1 MARTKEFDFDEALS
15 AAIGVFRTHGYDAT
29 TTDDLRLAMGI
40 GRQSLY
46 DTFGGKKQLFLEAL
60 RRYNGERT
68 NAFERL
74 ADAAP
79 TALDGIAEILVATA
93 REDAQERRL
102 RCLGVDAACTF
113 SSNDVDVATI
123 VKESTATLDRV
134 LKRSLERARSDGA
147 LRPSVRVD
155 DAVLLVRCALAGLRV
170 AARGG
175 APPAELRRIARTL
188 VDGLRP

>member
-1 MARTKEFDFDEALS
+1 MARTKEFDPDEAVN
-15 AAIGVFRTHGYDAT
+15 AATAVFRANGYDAT

-46 DTFGGKKQLFLEAL
+46 DTFGGKKQLFLESL
-60 RRYNGERT
+60 RRYNAERT
-68 NAFERL
+68 NAFERV

-79 TALDGIAEILVATA
+79 TALDGIAEILVAVA
-93 REDAQERRL
+93 REDAHERRL

-113 SSNDVDVATI
+113 SSNDPDVAAI
-123 VKESTATLDRV
+123 LKESTATLDRV
-134 LKRSLERARSDGA
+134 LKRSLERARTDGA
-147 LRPSVRVD
+147 LRASVRVG
-155 DAVLLVRCALAGLRV
+155 DAVLLVRCALSGLRV

-175 APPAELRRIARTL
+175 APPAELRRIALTL